1 MRSRG
6 VVWVVAVMLAV
17 SIGAGSAY
25 AQAPVVPPTTGAEP
39 QGDQSNGGPQG
50 GEDKPKAEAPKA
62 EAPKAEAPK
71 AEAPKAEAP
80 KLEKPGKPKE
90 DKAKAETAKPAS
102 PKPQPETPKQAQPK
116 AAKAQPDTP
125 KQVKPKPAKPK
136 ATPEPK
142 AAQPKSVQA
151 VAPSAQPAEPGPE
164 PRVAA
169 AKSVSRSPK
178 AASRVAAPRITHAVT
193 KGRAA
198 PKKSPKAAS
207 RPAAAAGP
215 ARSGTESAGS
225 GRYRT
230 GAPSGNSHAVAA
242 TAILAPRVASDGVA
256 AASASLDRQQPRV
269 LMLDVRQ
276 SGNATLLLAFALT
289 AGVAFLLGRQ
299 ARRRPATVSRRSRR
313 VPRSTRLHDEWQ
325 SRFWHRRDE
334 LAAAVR
340 ATSRRVRSR

>member
-80 KLEKPGKPKE
+80 KAEAPKLEKPGKPKE

-102 PKPQPETPKQAQPK
+102 PKPQPETPKQAQ
-116 AAKAQPDTP
+116 
-125 KQVKPKPAKPK
+125 PK

>member
-80 KLEKPGKPKE
+80 KAEAPKAEAPKLEKPGKPKE

-102 PKPQPETPKQAQPK
+102 PKPQPETPKQAQ
-116 AAKAQPDTP
+116 
-125 KQVKPKPAKPK
+125 PK

>member
-102 PKPQPETPKQAQPK
+102 PKPQPETPKQAQ
-116 AAKAQPDTP
+116 
-125 KQVKPKPAKPK
+125 PK

>member
-6 VVWVVAVMLAV
+6 VVWAVAVMLAV

-80 KLEKPGKPKE
+80 KAEKPGKPDE
-90 DKAKAETAKPAS
+90 DKAKAEKPEPAS
-102 PKPQPETPKQAQPK
+102 TKPQPEAPKQPQPK
-116 AAKAQPDTP
+116 PAKAQPDTP
-125 KQVKPKPAKPK
+125 KQVKPKPAETK

-151 VAPSAQPAEPGPE
+151 VAPSAQPSEPGPE

-178 AASRVAAPRITHAVT
+178 AASRVAAPRTTHAAT

-215 ARSGTESAGS
+215 AWSGTESAGS
-225 GRYRT
+225 GRDRT
-230 GAPSGNSHAVAA
+230 GAPFGNTHPVAA

-256 AASASLDRQQPRV
+256 AAGASLDRQQPRV
-269 LMLDVRQ
+269 LILDVRK
-276 SGNATLLLAFALT
+276 SDNATLLLAFALT

-299 ARRRPATVSRRSRR
+299 ARRRSATVSRGSRR

-325 SRFWHRRDE
+325 SRFWHRRHE

>member
-6 VVWVVAVMLAV
+6 VVWVVAVLVAV
-17 SIGAGSAY
+17 SMGAGSAF
-25 AQAPVVPPTTGAEP
+25 AQAPVVPPTAGAEQP
-39 QGDQSNGGPQG
+39 GDQSNGEPQG

-71 AEAPKAEAP
+71 AEAPK
-80 KLEKPGKPKE
+80 LENPAKPEE
-90 DKAKAETAKPAS
+90 DEAKAEKPKPAS
-102 PKPQPETPKQAQPK
+102 PKSQPQTPKQAQPK
-116 AAKAQPDTP
+116 PAKAQPDTP
-125 KQVKPKPAKPK
+125 KQVKPEPAKTT

-142 AAQPKSVQA
+142 AAQPKSVRP
-151 VAPSAQPAEPGPE
+151 VAPSAQPSEPGPE

-169 AKSVSRSPK
+169 AKSVSRSPE
-178 AASRVAAPRITHAVT
+178 AASRVAPPRITHAAT

-198 PKKSPKAAS
+198 PKRSPKAAS

-225 GRYRT
+225 GRDRT
-230 GAPSGNSHAVAA
+230 GAASRNIHPVAA
-242 TAILAPRVASDGVA
+242 TARLAARVASDGVA

-269 LMLDVRQ
+269 LILDVRK

-299 ARRRPATVSRRSRR
+299 ARRRPATVSRGLRR
-313 VPRSTRLHDEWQ
+313 FPRSTRFHDEWQ
-325 SRFWHRRDE
+325 SRVWHRRDE

-340 ATSRRVRSR
+340 GMSRRVRSR

>member
-71 AEAPKAEAP
+71 AEAPK
-80 KLEKPGKPKE
+80 LEKPGKPKE

-102 PKPQPETPKQAQPK
+102 PKPQPETPKQAQ
-116 AAKAQPDTP
+116 
-125 KQVKPKPAKPK
+125 PK

>member
-90 DKAKAETAKPAS
+90 AKAETAKPAS
-102 PKPQPETPKQAQPK
+102 PKPQPETPKQAQ
-116 AAKAQPDTP
+116 
-125 KQVKPKPAKPK
+125 PK

>member
-6 VVWVVAVMLAV
+6 VGGVVAVMLAV

-25 AQAPVVPPTTGAEP
+25 AQAPVVPPTTGAEQ
-39 QGDQSNGGPQG
+39 QGDQPNGEPQG

-90 DKAKAETAKPAS
+90 DKAKAEKPKPAS
-102 PKPQPETPKQAQPK
+102 PKSQPETPKQAQPK
-116 AAKAQPDTP
+116 PAKAQPDTP
-125 KQVKPKPAKPK
+125 KQVKPKPAKTK

-142 AAQPKSVQA
+142 SAQPKSVQA
-151 VAPSAQPAEPGPE
+151 VAPSAQPSEPGPE

-178 AASRVAAPRITHAVT
+178 AASRVAAPRTTHAAT

-215 ARSGTESAGS
+215 AWSGTESAGS
-225 GRYRT
+225 GRDRT
-230 GAPSGNSHAVAA
+230 GAPFGNTHPVAA

-256 AASASLDRQQPRV
+256 AAGASLDRQQPRV
-269 LMLDVRQ
+269 LILDVRK
-276 SGNATLLLAFALT
+276 SDNATLLLAFALT

-299 ARRRPATVSRRSRR
+299 SRRRPATASRGSRRF
-313 VPRSTRLHDEWQ
+313 PRSTRLHHEWQ
-325 SRFWHRRDE
+325 SRFWHRRD
-334 LAAAVR
+334 
-340 ATSRRVRSR
+340 

>member
-25 AQAPVVPPTTGAEP
+25 AQAPVVPPTTGAEQ
-39 QGDQSNGGPQG
+39 QGDQSNGEPQG

-102 PKPQPETPKQAQPK
+102 PKPQPETPKQAQ
-116 AAKAQPDTP
+116 
-125 KQVKPKPAKPK
+125 PK

>member
-80 KLEKPGKPKE
+80 KAEAPKLEKPGKPKE

-102 PKPQPETPKQAQPK
+102 PKPQPETPKQAQ
-116 AAKAQPDTP
+116 
-125 KQVKPKPAKPK
+125 PK

-299 ARRRPATVSRRSRR
+299 ARRRPATVSRGSRR
-313 VPRSTRLHDEWQ
+313 FPRSTRLHDEWQ

>member
-1 MRSRG
+1 MRAYVGVAERGLMRSRG

-25 AQAPVVPPTTGAEP
+25 AQAPVAPPTTGAEQ
-39 QGDQSNGGPQG
+39 QGDQPNGEPQG

-71 AEAPKAEAP
+71 AEAPKADAP

-90 DKAKAETAKPAS
+90 DKTKAEKPKPAS
-102 PKPQPETPKQAQPK
+102 PNPQPETPKQAQPK
-116 AAKAQPDTP
+116 
-125 KQVKPKPAKPK
+125 PAKTK

-142 AAQPKSVQA
+142 AGQPQRVQDAAPNAQPI
-151 VAPSAQPAEPGPE
+151 EPGPE

-178 AASRVAAPRITHAVT
+178 TASRVAAPRMTHAAT

-198 PKKSPKAAS
+198 PEKSSKAAS

-225 GRYRT
+225 GRHLT
-230 GAPSGNSHAVAA
+230 GAPSGNSHPVAA
-242 TAILAPRVASDGVA
+242 TTILAPRVASDGVA

-269 LMLDVRQ
+269 LILDVRK

-299 ARRRPATVSRRSRR
+299 ARRRPDTMSRGSRRF
-313 VPRSTRLHDEWQ
+313 PRSTRLHDEWQ

-334 LAAAVR
+334 LGAALR